1 MPLPIL
7 HVVHAPDAAT
17 LVRYF
22 HQTESNWTAH
32 LAEPEVLACG
42 TAYASA
48 ELGNV
53 HQANRVLDAAL
64 PAGMGAAEA
73 FELVANYFA
82 ERKSRCRQ
90 WVMNPSAT
98 PAQTAPLVEYLLSH
112 GHAARAE
119 SILSMDRISAHG
131 IKPVSLPLQIIP
143 ARASFKHARMLL
155 EQCAADDR
163 EPQLT
168 DAGLMHLDD
177 PHYDALLAL
186 HEGKAVAMA
195 GVLSAGEIAR
205 IAQVFVSPAHRRR
218 GVGSTML
225 SRALEICARSLHKH
239 IFLSVRPDQSPA
251 AALYRQFGF
260 RELGT
265 FTAYQV

>member
-7 HVVHAPDAAT
+7 HVVHAPNAAT

-32 LAEPEVLACG
+32 LAEPDGLACG
-42 TAYASA
+42 TAYANPQ
-48 ELGNV
+48 LPNV

-64 PAGMGAAEA
+64 PAGMGADEA
-73 FELVANYFA
+73 FGLVTKYF
-82 ERKSRCRQ
+82 EQKNSRCWQ
-90 WVMNPSAT
+90 WVMNPSA
-98 PAQTAPLVEYLLSH
+98 PAEQTAPLVEYLLAH
-112 GHAARAE
+112 GHAARTE

-131 IKPVSLPLQIIP
+131 IKPPSLPLQIIP
-143 ARASFKHARMLL
+143 ARASYKHARMLL

-163 EPQLT
+163 EPQLA
-168 DAGLMHLDD
+168 DAGVMHLDD

-186 HEGKAVAMA
+186 HEGSAIAMA
-195 GVLSAGEIAR
+195 GVLSVGEIAR
-205 IAQVFVSPAHRRR
+205 IAQVFVSAAHRRQ
-218 GVGSTML
+218 GVGATML
-225 SRALEICARSLHKH
+225 ARALEICARSLHKH
-239 IFLSVRPDQSPA
+239 IFLSVTPDQTAA

-265 FTAYQV
+265 FTTYQA